1 MSYKR
6 LLRSRSIFICLIIL
20 FIVYV
25 GLNNYFLNLVGLQ
38 TDNERLNP
46 SQKRDKLNQI
56 PKQIVNI

>member
-1 MSYKR
+1 MNYKR